1 MEQRLSY
8 LANMEKFKNAPVIK
22 VLTGMRRAG
31 KSTLLKLFCAKI
43 MENGVLPEDIIFIDM
58 ENFDFSH
65 IKTAKDLNNY
75 VKEKLREKQKSTSD
89 AQAGKCFLFIDEV
102 QDVGEWERAVASFL
116 NSGQF
121 DIYITGS
128 NANLLSSE
136 LATKLTGR
144 YVEIPVY
151 PLTYGEFVQFRG
163 AVASEELF
171 REFLQWGGMPGIHHI
186 ERDENVVQQYLGAV
200 LDSVFLKDVVQ
211 RFQIRDVDLLRR
223 VFRFVVANTGKT
235 FSANSVVNYLKK
247 EKRTVSAETIYNYIA
262 HLQSAFLVYKV
273 PRYDVKGKRHLEVS
287 EKLYCADLGI
297 LRAFCGSLNDIGAA
311 LECVVY
317 FELKKRGYEVSVGKI
332 GDAEIDFIAERAGKR
347 MYIQVCYLLASEDVT
362 KREFASLIAVPDHF
376 PKVVLSMDKIWGT
389 HPSGVERLYL
399 PDFLLN
405 V

>member
-1 MEQRLSY
+1 MEKRMSY
-8 LANMEKFKNAPVIK
+8 LVNLEKFKNAPLVK

-31 KSTLLKLFCAKI
+31 KSTLLKLFCARL
-43 MENGVLPEDIIFIDM
+43 MENGILPEDIIFIDM

-75 VKEKLREKQKSTSD
+75 VKEKQKGASSEG
-89 AQAGKCFLFIDEV
+89 GKCFLFIDEV
-102 QDVGEWERAVASFL
+102 QDIVEWERAVASFL

-121 DIYITGS
+121 DVYITGS

-151 PLTYGEFVQFRG
+151 PLTYAEFVQFRG
-163 AVASEELF
+163 VAASDELF
-171 REFLQWGGMPGIHHI
+171 QEFLQWGGMPGIHHI

-262 HLQSAFLVYKV
+262 HLQSAFLVHKV

-311 LECVVY
+311 LESVVY
-317 FELKKRGYEVSVGKI
+317 FELKKRGYEVSVGKM

-362 KREFASLIAVPDHF
+362 KREFASLVAVPDHF

-389 HPSGVERLYL
+389 HPSGIERLYL